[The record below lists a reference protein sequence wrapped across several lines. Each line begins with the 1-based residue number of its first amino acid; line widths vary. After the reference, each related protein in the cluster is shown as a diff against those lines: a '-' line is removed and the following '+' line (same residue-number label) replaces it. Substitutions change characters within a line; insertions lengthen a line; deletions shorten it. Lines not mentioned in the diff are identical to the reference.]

1 MGEFTNKRKDGQ
13 KYSAEVRISPILDKK
28 NNIVFFVAIERD
40 ITEKKAVDKAKSE
53 FVSLASHQLRTPL
66 AGISL
71 TTEML
76 LNGIAGKVSKE
87 QKKYLKDILSGIKN
101 MTEIIETMLN
111 VSRIELGSFA
121 QNDKE
126 INIVKFINSLIK
138 ENRSQIKN
146 KKIRVSGRY

>member
-1 MGEFTNKRKDGQ
+1 M
-13 KYSAEVRISPILDKK
+13 LD
-28 NNIVFFVAIERD
+28 IEKH
-40 ITEKKAVDKAKSE
+40 EKKHLI
-53 FVSLASHQLRTPL
+53 SLAESHIHNSILATIMSELNKHQQLFESTEQT
-66 AGISL
+66 SL

-146 KKIRVSGRY
+146 KKIFP